1 MQKRVPEMATHRLS
15 NKTSELKPTALPVYS
30 PSVTHYAKL
39 FALPLAVEATI
50 MARLQDVSDEVCLAA
65 SFSEQFLVLIIT
77 RRVESS
83 YRPIEENDS
92 CLVINFAAVNP
103 KRV

>member
-1 MQKRVPEMATHRLS
+1 
-15 NKTSELKPTALPVYS
+15 
-30 PSVTHYAKL
+30 
-39 FALPLAVEATI
+39 

-83 YRPIEENDS
+83 YRLLEENDS
-92 CLVINFAAVNP
+92 CLVINFVAVNP
-103 KRV
+103 KKV

>member
-1 MQKRVPEMATHRLS
+1 
-15 NKTSELKPTALPVYS
+15 
-30 PSVTHYAKL
+30 
-39 FALPLAVEATI
+39 
-50 MARLQDVSDEVCLAA
+50 MARLQDVIDEVCLAV
-65 SFSEQFLVLIIT
+65 SFQNNSLVLIIT

-103 KRV
+103 KKV